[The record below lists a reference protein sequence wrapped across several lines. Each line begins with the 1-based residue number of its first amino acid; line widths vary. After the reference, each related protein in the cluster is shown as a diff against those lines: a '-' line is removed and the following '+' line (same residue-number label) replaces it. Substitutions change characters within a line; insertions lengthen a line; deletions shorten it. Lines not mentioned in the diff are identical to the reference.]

1 MARACAARYRK
12 QARGACQAAATALAV
27 VASGLALTSVLLP
40 VLAGAATIVTGVGP
54 AARALGTGAAAALG
68 LGAWALVR
76 GMTATR
82 RPAGRKA
89 WRRSGTGCG
98 RRCAAAVALAAA
110 ALWIGGAAAWK
121 NTAAPTLA
129 GAGALVLAGAA
140 VKVALARV
148 GALPFAVLAAAA
160 AFALGEPPETAAA
173 LLGAGAVSVVY
184 RLAAA
189 LVHGAAAL
197 VDGAA
202 APRARA
208 PSECLR
214 RLVLWGVPL
223 ACVDGAP
230 RRLLVAAAAVY
241 YAFPGAAR
249 RWRRASDR
257 RRSRRRGCRAARVAR
272 VAVLVLGP
280 LDGVASAAAR
290 RNPSQRSPP
299 TGCLA
304 HRSNADFFTG
314 RGVGGPEDGANNC
327 VFEALRDA
335 ARAARH
341 FDRAGPLRDFDALRR
356 AMGVEVGAPL
366 PCDALHRLAD
376 VLGVVIVL
384 VHDSG
389 QACYGSTRARRWR
402 AVVEVDGA
410 GDVLHAVRAGLVRA
424 GGGASDVLDAVG
436 SMLDGSSFFRK
447 KCVGAMSREE
457 QRANN
462 LESQRRCRERKAQTK
477 KKRNAAS
484 LAASRASNARRAAAA
499 AKERRGKRREGND
512 VDYTDTYEES
522 EPAKRTRRT
531 TTSTSTSF
539 RGEEIASR
547 GVDVEAKLE
556 SIEATLLTWGA
567 SEAAVEAFRL
577 EVDRVS
583 IREDGGHIDWYFRSR
598 EAPEKIFRSVP
609 DIGRALKLNVPK
621 NAGGR
626 GGGGLT
632 IASLTDA
639 QRGVSRRGNRIV
651 PCAHPA
657 RPSTRGWAIGG
668 ACSGGGFNIMGVG
681 NGLDAHV
688 RVAVDMCFKR
698 VHLMQANFGT
708 AARCEHLDA
717 ATYRRLIS
725 DPGIDILC
733 LEPPCQPWCDN
744 DPRHAHL
751 RGDDC
756 PFART
761 SKDLLTEAFRSGKK
775 VIIVENSR
783 AAVKSALY
791 RKLFA
796 LAVAEGYLACLVP
809 VSGADVRAA
818 PPVVY
823 TKTQVQMLFL
833 KIGDGDAAA
842 IEGAA
847 RRAIEARPVRPKH
860 LPSLEDA
867 GFGKRP
873 FIWRT
878 NRTGYGPHNYSVT
891 SRGKTLVSTTS
902 YLMEPCHRGG
912 LGCVTQGCAQMTLS
926 WNTNGPHHAA
936 VETAKAHGGFVRK
949 VDEARPGKRFMDP
962 ESGEMLYRALSLLEF
977 VDALGIRNYNIYD
990 DVLVGDLASA
1000 LGETAGSCAI
1010 EAFYRHM
1017 KPVIEATLARGP
1029 APGGGQGAVLDV
1041 YNLLP
1046 TPTKARPAASRSRPS
1061 RRST

>member
-1 MARACAARYRK
+1 MARPCAARYRK

-68 LGAWALVR
+68 LSAWALVR

-129 GAGALVLAGAA
+129 GAGAVVLAGAA

-160 AFALGEPPETAAA
+160 AFALGEPPETVAA

-184 RLAAA
+184 RLAAS
-189 LVHGAAAL
+189 LVRC
-197 VDGAA
+197 AA

-230 RRLLVAAAAVY
+230 RRLLVAAAALY

-257 RRSRRRGCRAARVAR
+257 RRSRRRWCRAARVAR

-290 RNPSQRSPP
+290 RNPSPLSPP

-410 GDVLHAVRAGLVRA
+410 GEVLHAVRAGLVRA

-462 LESQRRCRERKAQTK
+462 LEAQRRCRDRKAQTK
-477 KKRNAAS
+477 EKRKAAR
-484 LAASRASNARRAAAA
+484 RASNARRDAAA
-499 AKERRGKRREGND
+499 AKERRGKRREGKV
-512 VDYTDTYEES
+512 VDYKDAHEEI

-598 EAPEKIFRSVP
+598 EAPGNIFRSVP

-651 PCAHPA
+651 PRAHPA

-688 RVAVDMCFKR
+688 RVAVDMCSKR
-698 VHLMQANFGT
+698 AHLMRANFGT

-717 ATYRRLIS
+717 AAYRRLIS

-744 DPRHAHL
+744 NPRYAHL

-809 VSGADVRAA
+809 VSGADVSAA

-860 LPSLEDA
+860 LSSLEDA

-891 SRGKTLVSTTS
+891 SGNNSTTS

-926 WNTNGPHHAA
+926 WNTNGPHHDA
-936 VETAKAHGGFVRK
+936 VETAMAHDGFVRK

-962 ESGEMLYRALSLLEF
+962 ASGEMLYRALSLLEF

>member
-1 MARACAARYRK
+1 
-12 QARGACQAAATALAV
+12 
-27 VASGLALTSVLLP
+27 
-40 VLAGAATIVTGVGP
+40 
-54 AARALGTGAAAALG
+54 
-68 LGAWALVR
+68 
-76 GMTATR
+76 
-82 RPAGRKA
+82 
-89 WRRSGTGCG
+89 
-98 RRCAAAVALAAA
+98 
-110 ALWIGGAAAWK
+110 
-121 NTAAPTLA
+121 
-129 GAGALVLAGAA
+129 
-140 VKVALARV
+140 
-148 GALPFAVLAAAA
+148 
-160 AFALGEPPETAAA
+160 
-173 LLGAGAVSVVY
+173 
-184 RLAAA
+184 
-189 LVHGAAAL
+189 
-197 VDGAA
+197 
-202 APRARA
+202 
-208 PSECLR
+208 
-214 RLVLWGVPL
+214 
-223 ACVDGAP
+223 
-230 RRLLVAAAAVY
+230 
-241 YAFPGAAR
+241 
-249 RWRRASDR
+249 
-257 RRSRRRGCRAARVAR
+257 
-272 VAVLVLGP
+272 
-280 LDGVASAAAR
+280 
-290 RNPSQRSPP
+290 
-299 TGCLA
+299 
-304 HRSNADFFTG
+304 
-314 RGVGGPEDGANNC
+314 
-327 VFEALRDA
+327 
-335 ARAARH
+335 
-341 FDRAGPLRDFDALRR
+341 
-356 AMGVEVGAPL
+356 MGVEVGAPL

-424 GGGASDVLDAVG
+424 GGGASDVLDTVG

-447 KCVGAMSREE
+447 KRVGAMSREQ

-462 LESQRRCRERKAQTK
+462 REAQQRCRDRKAK
-477 KKRNAAS
+477 KKEEK
-484 LAASRASNARRAAAA
+484 RAAARA
-499 AKERRGKRREGND
+499 NDAKKRRGKRREGND
-512 VDYTDTYEES
+512 VDYTESDAHEAS

-531 TTSTSTSF
+531 TRSTSTSF

-547 GVDVEAKLE
+547 GVDVEAKLD

-577 EVDRVS
+577 EVERVS

-626 GGGGLT
+626 GRGGLT

-639 QRGVSRRGNRIV
+639 QRGVSCRGNRIV

-744 DPRHAHL
+744 NPRHAHR

-756 PFART
+756 PFACT

-791 RKLFA
+791 RELFA

-809 VSGADVRAA
+809 VSGADVHAL

-842 IEGAA
+842 IEAAA
-847 RRAIEARPVRPKH
+847 RRAIEERPVSPKH

-891 SRGKTLVSTTS
+891 SSNNSTTS

-926 WNTNGPHHAA
+926 WNTNGPHHDA

-962 ESGEMLYRALSLLEF
+962 ASGEMLYRALSLLEF

-1017 KPVIEATLARGP
+1017 KPVIEATLARDP

>member
-189 LVHGAAAL
+189 LVRGAAAL

-223 ACVDGAP
+223 ACVDGAL

-241 YAFPGAAR
+241 YAFPGASR

-257 RRSRRRGCRAARVAR
+257 RRARRRGCRAARVAR

-447 KCVGAMSREE
+447 KCVGAMSREQ

-462 LESQRRCRERKAQTK
+462 REAQQRCRDRKAQTK

-512 VDYTDTYEES
+512 VDYTDTYEEI

-598 EAPEKIFRSVP
+598 EAPGNIFRSVP

-651 PCAHPA
+651 PRAHPA
-657 RPSTRGWAIGG
+657 RPSTSGWAIGG

-688 RVAVDMCFKR
+688 RVAVDMCSKR
-698 VHLMQANFGT
+698 AHLMRANFGT

-717 ATYRRLIS
+717 AAYRRLIS

-744 DPRHAHL
+744 NPRYAHL

-891 SRGKTLVSTTS
+891 SGNNSTTS

-926 WNTNGPHHAA
+926 WNTNGPHHDA
-936 VETAKAHGGFVRK
+936 VETAMAHDGFVRK

-962 ESGEMLYRALSLLEF
+962 ASGEMLYRALSLLEF